1 MKQFL
6 YVISSLYFSSYIQAQ
21 IPQKEYLSL
30 DSLLIKNLLQYNVET
45 PMSLNGEV
53 FTTGAFEYK
62 ISEKINL
69 GLEHDYAK
77 FGTHERIT
85 LSVVLHII

>member
-1 MKQFL
+1 
-6 YVISSLYFSSYIQAQ
+6 
-21 IPQKEYLSL
+21 
-30 DSLLIKNLLQYNVET
+30 
-45 PMSLNGEV
+45 MSLNGEV

-62 ISEKINL
+62 ISEKIYL